1 MDSLTGDDR
10 DMSLDA
16 RAARRQAFYG
26 RQELWRQ
33 LHLKAKAEADAKGEV
48 LGGDSHWALADA
60 HLEEDPRLK
69 AWVETHVQAG
79 TCAQAAADLRAGLA
93 PWAGD

>member
-1 MDSLTGDDR
+1 MDDSLTGDDR
-10 DMSLDA
+10 DMSLEA
-16 RAARRQAFYG
+16 RTARRQAFYA

-33 LHLKAKAEADAKGEV
+33 LHLKAKAENAAVDGE
-48 LGGDSHWALADA
+48 SHWHIADA

-69 AWVETHVQAG
+69 AWVEAHVQAG